1 VGEITSND
9 ELKTIYIFPE
19 NDLLNI
25 NENVLLHIK
34 NPKQDQK
41 FMFIVFKNLN
51 EYLTLTS
58 SSNSNSSDYDEIS
71 IHENLESDDYYNEN
85 LLLPSTNFFKENEI
99 KENINEKYTIINSN
113 IISFK
118 MNDKSEIENL
128 KDNPIELK
136 FKHLKTDIF
145 ESDEYLIDVKCSYW
159 NYDEY
164 VSTLLTKR
172 FINKFLI
179 FKELFWELVTR
190 WMLSSTNKQN
200 TYNM

>member
-1 VGEITSND
+1 MGEITSND